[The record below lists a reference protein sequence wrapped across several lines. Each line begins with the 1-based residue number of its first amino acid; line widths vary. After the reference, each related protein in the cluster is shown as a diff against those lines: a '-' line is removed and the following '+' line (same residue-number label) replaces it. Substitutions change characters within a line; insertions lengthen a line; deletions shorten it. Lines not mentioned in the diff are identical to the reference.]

1 MTMHTPITIAAAPD
15 ARSISLGPSP
25 MQAMFMGQT
34 VEASRRMDGSGPTGD
49 ASGQKL
55 VISTVVRLLDDATCA
70 LETDRAVAK
79 THIARASAML
89 LAEED
94 RRTYTPPALARG
106 GLAPWQLRRVTTHI
120 DASLEATIRLSDVAA
135 LTGLSTSHFARA
147 FKVSAGVTAH
157 AYIIQRRIRRA
168 QEMMLT
174 SGDSLCQI
182 ALACG
187 LCDQAHFSR
196 LFRRLVGISPSAWRR
211 QWAADNL
218 TAAA

>member
-1 MTMHTPITIAAAPD
+1 MTIQMPIAITATPD
-15 ARSISLGPSP
+15 ARSISHGPSRMP
-25 MQAMFMGQT
+25 AMFLGQT
-34 VEASRRMDGSGPTGD
+34 VEAPRRTDGSGQAGD

-89 LAEED
+89 MAEED

-106 GLAPWQLRRVTTHI
+106 GLAPWQLRRVTAHI

-147 FKVSAGVTAH
+147 FKVSVGVTAH

-211 QWAADNL
+211 QWAADSL